1 MSDFST
7 LNTLLDQRHSCRGF
21 LDRPVERALVERI
34 VATAQKVPSWCNS
47 QPWQLTVLSAG
58 ETKRLRETLFD
69 ATPPWRRCLPM
80 SGFPSAI
87 SAGIKRGGPIVAGS
101 FMMQWA

>member
-34 VATAQKVPSWCNS
+34 VATAQKSA
-47 QPWQLTVLSAG
+47 QLVQFA
-58 ETKRLRETLFD
+58 TLAVD
-69 ATPPWRRCLPM
+69 GAQCR
-80 SGFPSAI
+80 
-87 SAGIKRGGPIVAGS
+87 
-101 FMMQWA
+101 